1 MAKQTCINCTEKNC
15 GNSRT
20 NIIPNPDDMDATL
33 LQGEPTGEPTKKATA
48 VCGLRNIDG
57 IGPKMLYE
65 DSPIRKAQFGE
76 WPHMCTVLKLIDI
89 GGTKY
94 KAYSGGASL
103 IAPNVVLTAA
113 HTVL

>member
-65 DSPIRKAQFGE
+65 DGPIRKAQFGE
-76 WPHMCTVLKLIDI
+76 WPHMCTILSSIEI
-89 GGTKY
+89 GDTVYWGY
-94 KAYSGGASL
+94 PSGASL
-103 IAPNVVLTAA
+103 IAPNVILTAA
-113 HTVL
+113 HNVL